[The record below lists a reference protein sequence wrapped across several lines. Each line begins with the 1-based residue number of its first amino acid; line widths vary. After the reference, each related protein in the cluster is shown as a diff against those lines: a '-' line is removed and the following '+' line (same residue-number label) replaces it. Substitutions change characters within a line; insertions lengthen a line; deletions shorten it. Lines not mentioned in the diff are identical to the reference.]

1 MSRFSWAVD
10 EAGLRNLATA
20 VLPEL
25 RNLVGSDADA
35 EVLAAELTWA
45 LSLPAGGRAVHALE
59 TALARQPAV
68 RGWLTRQLRRSPGVR
83 GARPTTAEP
92 WAKEPGTEEP
102 GAEEPPGHR
111 AYARVDAPP
120 VVVVGERFE
129 VTVGLSPSRDRTLLG
144 TGPFD
149 LPEDPPAG
157 TALDVLITVDPG
169 SLRLDADARLA
180 LHVTPADPYP
190 SRTVT
195 MTALDGEDVTDQ
207 RRIGVHYLRDGAVV
221 AIAWR
226 MLVAVA
232 TPEERTSA
240 RRPPAP
246 ESQLLDLGVL
256 AADPPDLVLVVYR
269 ADSTVAGRY
278 VWDVYPSAP
287 GVPVPDTQR
296 AADIGDPKSMP
307 GLIGQEAATSADPFA
322 LYTYLEGTGRQIGDK
337 IPQAIQKVIA
347 TVAENPSLTQAAAV
361 LLLTEEPYVPWE
373 LAVMTPRLHT
383 GFGGDSPFLGA
394 HVAIG
399 RWPLTTTRPKPV
411 PPRSVQIR
419 DRAVLTARYEG
430 VVGWPRLPHA
440 EDEAVALAA
449 RYRDMAVIDPLFRP
463 VLDCLRGSPPA
474 DVLHVALHGQVNA
487 QGRDGLVLLAPKSSG
502 GYGPQFLKPP
512 HVHAVEMPRQTFVF
526 LNACQVGQGSEV
538 LGDYAGL
545 AVAFLAAGAA
555 GVVAAMW
562 NVDDAVAAEFAAQF
576 YAAVDEPAGVS
587 VGEALRRAR
596 AGYTPDQ
603 GGQSSATFVAYQLF
617 GHPRLRLT
625 THDGGQHG

>member
-1 MSRFSWAVD
+1 MSRFPWAVD

-25 RNLVGSDADA
+25 WNLIGSDADA

-45 LSLPAGGRAVHALE
+45 LSLPAGGRAVQALE

-83 GARPTTAEP
+83 GARPEVVEP
-92 WAKEPGTEEP
+92 EES
-102 GAEEPPGHR
+102 GHH

-120 VVVVGERFE
+120 VVVVGERFK
-129 VTVGLSPSRDRTLLG
+129 VTIGLSPSRDRTLLG

-149 LPEDPPAG
+149 LPED
-157 TALDVLITVDPG
+157 TVIEVLITVDPG
-169 SLRLDADARLA
+169 SLRLDADARLR
-180 LHVTPADPYP
+180 LHVTPDDPYP

-195 MTALDGEDVTDQ
+195 MTALDGEDVTDE
-207 RRIGVHYLRDGAVV
+207 RRIGVHYLRDGAVA

-232 TPEERTSA
+232 TPEERTTA
-240 RRPPAP
+240 RRPPAT
-246 ESQLLDLGVL
+246 ELQLLDLGVL
-256 AADPPDLVLVVYR
+256 EADPPDLVLVIYR
-269 ADSTVAGRY
+269 ADSTVPGRY

-296 AADIGDPKSMP
+296 AADIGDPKSLP
-307 GLIGQEAATSADPFA
+307 GLIGQEAAGSADPFA

-337 IPQAIQKVIA
+337 IPRAIQKVIA
-347 TVAENPSLTQAAAV
+347 TVAQSSSLTQAAAV
-361 LLLTEEPYVPWE
+361 LLLAEEPYVPWE
-373 LAVMTPRLHT
+373 LAVTTPRLRT
-383 GFGGDSPFLGA
+383 EFGGDSPFLGA

-411 PPRSVQIR
+411 PPRTVQIR

-440 EDEAVALAA
+440 EDEATTLAA
-449 RYRDMAVIDPLFRP
+449 RYRDMAVVDPLFRP
-463 VLDCLRGSPPA
+463 VLNCLRGEPPA

-487 QGRDGLVLLAPKSSG
+487 QGRDGLVLLAPKSNG
-502 GYGPQFLKPP
+502 GFGPQFLKPP

-526 LNACQVGQGSEV
+526 LNACQVGQGSVV

-596 AGYTPDQ
+596 AGYTPDGTDQ